1 MSAHALDRPRR
12 ARRGSLAG
20 SLLTVFFSLL
30 SVAYV
35 FPVALIFINSL
46 KSKSSISAAPFALP
60 DAGSFVG
67 ITNFLNGIASGSYP
81 FYRSVLYSFFI
92 TLASTLL
99 ILLCTGM
106 CAWYINR
113 VNSRICKLFYLLCAV
128 SMVVPFQTVMYTLPQ
143 VANRLHLDNP
153 YGITVIYLGF
163 GAGLA
168 VFLFSGFVRSMP
180 AEIEEAALIDGC
192 TPPQTYFRVVLPIL
206 RPTVISVSILELMW
220 IWNDYLLPYMV
231 LDRTQYMTI
240 PIQIQYL
247 NAGYGQTDIGAMMA
261 MIVFSIIP
269 IVVFYLIG
277 QKGIVS
283 GIIAGAVKG

>member
-1 MSAHALDRPRR
+1 M
-12 ARRGSLAG
+12 
-20 SLLTVFFSLL
+20 
-30 SVAYV
+30 
-35 FPVALIFINSL
+35 
-46 KSKSSISAAPFALP
+46 
-60 DAGSFVG
+60 
-67 ITNFLNGIASGSYP
+67 
-81 FYRSVLYSFFI
+81 
-92 TLASTLL
+92 
-99 ILLCTGM
+99 
-106 CAWYINR
+106 
-113 VNSRICKLFYLLCAV
+113 
-128 SMVVPFQTVMYTLPQ
+128 
-143 VANRLHLDNP
+143 HLDNP

-269 IVVFYLIG
+269 IVVFYLVG